1 MFDYLHYIREW
12 NFPHI
17 WCSGCGDGIV
27 LKALIRAMDGLG
39 IHRDDA
45 VMVSGIGCSSRT
57 PGYIDINTLHTTH
70 GRALAFATGVK
81 HANPDL
87 HVIVVTGDGDATAIG
102 GNHYIHAARRNIDI
116 TVLLYN
122 NYIYGMTGGQV
133 SPTTRPGDRASTAPY
148 GNIEPAFNISGLAK
162 AAGASFVAR
171 GDVYNAKKLEK
182 LIKLALQR
190 KGFSLLEI
198 LSPCPTAYGRRNK
211 MGHPV
216 KLMEWLRDSTVS
228 VEKWEKMTDA
238 ERNGKIRTGVLHDIA
253 RPEFTDEYAKL
264 IERFKTE
271 K

>member
-1 MFDYLHYIREW
+1 M
-12 NFPHI
+12 
-17 WCSGCGDGIV
+17 
-27 LKALIRAMDGLG
+27 AALG

-81 HANPDL
+81 HSSPDL

-102 GNHYIHAARRNIDI
+102 GNHYIHAARRNIDL

-148 GNIEPAFNISGLAK
+148 GNLEPAFNISGLAK

-171 GDVYNAKKLEK
+171 GDVYNVKKLEK
-182 LIKLALQR
+182 LIKLAIQR

-198 LSPCPTAYGRRNK
+198 LSPCPTAWGRRNK

-216 KLMEWLRDSTVS
+216 KMMEWLKDNIVS
-228 VEKWEKMTDA
+228 VQKWEKMTDE
-238 ERNGKIRTGVLHDIA
+238 ERKGKIRTGVLHDIE
-253 RPEFTDEYAKL
+253 RPEFTIEYAKL
-264 IERFKTE
+264 IDRFKTE